1 MLATANKPTM
11 PIMITM
17 NTTTSIMKEHMLK
30 LASQYLQET
39 LASVA
44 LATVRMM

>member
-1 MLATANKPTM
+1 M

-17 NTTTSIMKEHMLK
+17 NTIMSIMKELMLK

-39 LASVA
+39 LANVV